1 MTSSVP
7 QAAVVGGSVVAFA
20 AGLPESHREDVYLST
35 IYAQRA
41 TRAAY
46 NDGLSGDWFDY
57 YCKTLKFIGWDVPRP
72 EGLAPVQGG
81 SMGEAAS
88 QHIATRLGETFSSPT
103 NRALAALESNTQAL
117 ELFESTSL
125 SQDAGFFQMIPC
137 VQKDAHR
144 VEMGI
149 YHRQFQLRR
158 EMSRFLFINQ
168 DDLMQSSTEQMS
180 VITFNTL
187 YYAQFRDK
195 VKKSVLSQ
203 AFKDL
208 SALEI

>member
-1 MTSSVP
+1 MTESIP

-35 IYAQRA
+35 MYAQSA

-57 YCKTLKFIGWDVPRP
+57 YCNTLKFIGWNVPRP
-72 EGLAPVQGG
+72 EGLPSIQGG
-81 SMGEAAS
+81 SMGTAAS
-88 QHIATRLGETFSSPT
+88 QHIATRLGEVFFDPA
-103 NRALAALESNTQAL
+103 NRALAALEGNMQAL
-117 ELFESTSL
+117 DLFESTSL

-137 VQKDAHR
+137 VQKDAYR

-149 YHRQFQLRR
+149 YHRQFRLRR
-158 EMSRFLFINQ
+158 EMSRFLFLDQ
-168 DDLMQSSTEQMS
+168 DDLVQNSTEQMS

-187 YYAQFRDK
+187 HYAQFRDK

-203 AFKDL
+203 TLKYL
-208 SALEI
+208 SALEL

>member
-1 MTSSVP
+1 MTFIFP

-20 AGLPESHREDVYLST
+20 AGLPESHREDIYLST
-35 IYAQRA
+35 MFAQRA

-46 NDGLSGDWFDY
+46 NDGLSGNWFDY
-57 YCKTLKFIGWDVPRP
+57 YCNQLRFIGWDVPRP
-72 EGLAPVQGG
+72 EGLSPIQGG
-81 SMGEAAS
+81 SMGAAAA
-88 QHIATRLGETFSSPT
+88 QHIAIRLGEGFSEPT
-103 NRALAALESNTQAL
+103 NRALVALERNASAL
-117 ELFESTSL
+117 DLFESTSL

-149 YHRQFQLRR
+149 YHRQFQFRR
-158 EMSRFLFINQ
+158 ETSRFFFIDQ
-168 DDLMQSSTEQMS
+168 DDLVQNSTEQLS

-187 YYAQFRDK
+187 YYAQFREK

-203 AFKDL
+203 TFKYL
-208 SALEI
+208 SSLEI